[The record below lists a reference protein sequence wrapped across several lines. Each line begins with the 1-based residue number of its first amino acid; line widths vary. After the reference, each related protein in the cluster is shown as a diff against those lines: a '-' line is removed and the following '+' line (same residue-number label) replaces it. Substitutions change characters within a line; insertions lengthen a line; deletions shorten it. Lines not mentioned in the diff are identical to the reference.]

1 MANHISLKYQSLFIL
16 SSMLIVSLALETPEN
31 TQKAIQN
38 PEPSDLTAASS
49 VAMKSFKVQ
58 SLLPRS
64 SSSSG
69 SNRYGYPYLI
79 APTLSPNINSRS
91 DDFEDKPTVSKSK
104 AYGSKLSASDESF
117 KKASSKKYKTPLSY
131 GATRR
136 LGFDDG
142 NESSVEK
149 RLKSYR
155 EPKYR
160 NFDELESM
168 FRPRRM
174 DLSSPYSSFS
184 VKPSRRPPVSPRDPY
199 LSPSDEPS
207 DSFYPTIPKMKSY
220 SSPYSHRNREVP
232 SYGAGKYEDPYDD
245 TSAEYGKSSYSG
257 PSNYPSTSG
266 HYGYEEDYAIESNKP
281 ITGDIRKK
289 LLDYAG
295 ASDLYEGEPD
305 YLQEIARNKHKY
317 GHVANDYYASGRHGY
332 RGSYRDF
339 PYVES
344 KISIVKKN
352 SS

>member
-1 MANHISLKYQSLFIL
+1 MANHKSLKYQLLLIFSN
-16 SSMLIVSLALETPEN
+16 MLISSLALEIPE
-31 TQKAIQN
+31 KAQIAIKN
-38 PEPSDLTAASS
+38 SEPGDLTAASS
-49 VAMKSFKVQ
+49 VAVKSFKVQ
-58 SLLPRS
+58 SLSPRS
-64 SSSSG
+64 SSASSG
-69 SNRYGYPYLI
+69 NKYGYPYLI
-79 APTLSPNINSRS
+79 APTLTPNINARS
-91 DDFEDKPTVSKSK
+91 DDFENEAKVPK
-104 AYGSKLSASDESF
+104 AKAFGTKLSATEETF
-117 KKASSKKYKTPLSY
+117 KKASSKKYKTPVTY

-136 LGFDDG
+136 LGFDDE
-142 NESSVEK
+142 NESSTEK
-149 RLKSYR
+149 RFRTYR

-168 FRPRRM
+168 FRPRRI
-174 DLSSPYSSFS
+174 DLSSPYSTFS
-184 VKPSRRPPVSPRDPY
+184 LKPSRRPPVSPRDPY
-199 LSPSDEPS
+199 LSPSDEPT
-207 DSFYPTIPKMKSY
+207 DSFYPTVPKVKSY
-220 SSPYSHRNREVP
+220 SPYVHRNREIP

-245 TSAEYGKSSYSG
+245 TSAEYGKGSYSG
-257 PSNYPSTSG
+257 PSNYPSSGG

-317 GHVANDYYASGRHGY
+317 GHVANDYYSSGRHGY

-344 KISIVKKN
+344 KISIVKKI